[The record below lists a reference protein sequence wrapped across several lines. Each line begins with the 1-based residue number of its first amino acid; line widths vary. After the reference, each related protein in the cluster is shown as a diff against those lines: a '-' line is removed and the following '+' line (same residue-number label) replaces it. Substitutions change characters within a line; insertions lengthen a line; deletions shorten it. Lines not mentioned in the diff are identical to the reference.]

1 MFQYSIGP
9 YILIK
14 IFWKKIYK
22 LCQSGDYSTNEY
34 ASILKK
40 CLKICEQKCN
50 FVNFDT
56 KIEVSKHDSNKTI
69 LEVMYNN
76 GRLSIDNGIRRSH
89 YEIVEKRLFSYSLNK
104 IFDSNGPQNRSK
116 LMSEN
121 YIKRTI
127 SLSTQINS
135 QPSVAQR

>member
-1 MFQYSIGP
+1 
-9 YILIK
+9 
-14 IFWKKIYK
+14 
-22 LCQSGDYSTNEY
+22 
-34 ASILKK
+34 
-40 CLKICEQKCN
+40 
-50 FVNFDT
+50 
-56 KIEVSKHDSNKTI
+56 
-69 LEVMYNN
+69 MYNN